1 MEKEVHVGDHV
12 ECWLFNTPDKSH
24 YGEKWV
30 GEVLKV
36 DLDKKRSFLVTRPKY
51 PNIEVSIKEI
61 WKVIQNGN

>member
-12 ECWLFNTPDKSH
+12 ECWMLTPKKLE
-24 YGEKWV
+24 GKWV

-51 PNIEVSIKEI
+51 PNIEISIKEI
-61 WKVIQNGN
+61 WQVIQKEINGN